1 MYCGVMGGLSTG
13 FSSRMPLYARAY
25 CQAGRSGLWLAA
37 MQMSPLHSNGS
48 PRLAAYLALERL
60 SNSDLHADDLIDQQL
75 SRGQLL
81 GPDRGLFSELVFG
94 VLRHQATLDH
104 YLAQLVD
111 QPLPKLQL
119 PVLLLLRLGLYQ
131 LRYLDRVPSHA
142 AVHES
147 VELAKRLCPKASGL
161 VNGVLRAAQRRSDS
175 LTLPDRDANPAA
187 WLAAAYSL
195 PDWLAAQWLQQF
207 PLEEATALAAA
218 SLNPPLLT
226 LRTNTLRST
235 RQELLA
241 LFAAQGIAAEPCRYV
256 PEGIQLLER
265 CFVPDLPG
273 FGEGLF
279 AVQDQASQLVAH
291 LLGPQPGE
299 TVLDVCAAPGGKAT
313 HLAQLMHDQGR
324 LVATDLN
331 QRKVRKI
338 EQNAGR
344 LGNGCLQ
351 AEVADALQPGYQ
363 QGRQFDRILLDAPCS
378 GLGVIRRNPE
388 AKWRLQPADFTR
400 FTERQRQLLQQVA
413 PLVRPGGVLVYATC
427 STSPQEDEAVVEEFL
442 SCHPQFVIE
451 NGAQV
456 LPAWGELFTPA
467 GNLRT
472 WPHRQGCDGFF
483 SARLKRIAL

>member
-1 MYCGVMGGLSTG
+1 MQTSAPVT
-13 FSSRMPLYARAY
+13 SS
-25 CQAGRSGLWLAA
+25 
-37 MQMSPLHSNGS
+37 S
-48 PRLAAYLALERL
+48 PRHAAYLALERL
-60 SNSDLHADDLIDQQL
+60 SGSDLHADDLIDQQL
-75 SRGQLL
+75 SRGQLA

-94 VLRHQATLDH
+94 VLRQQATLDH

-111 QPLPKLQL
+111 QPLAKLQL

-161 VNGVLRAAQRRSDS
+161 VNGVLRAAQRRSAS
-175 LTLPDRDANPAA
+175 LTLPDQALDPVG

-195 PDWLAAQWLQQF
+195 PDWLAAQWLEQF
-207 PLEEATALAAA
+207 PLPEATGLAVA
-218 SLNPPLLT
+218 SLEPPLLT
-226 LRTNTLRST
+226 LRTNTLRTT

-241 LFAAQGIAAEPCRYV
+241 LLAAQGIAAQPCRYA
-256 PEGIQLLER
+256 PEGVQLLER

-279 AVQDQASQLVAH
+279 AVQDEASQLVAH
-291 LLGPQPGE
+291 LLDPQPGE

-338 EQNAGR
+338 EQNAAR
-344 LGNGCLQ
+344 LGIACLQ
-351 AEVADALQPGYQ
+351 VEVADALQPAYQ

-388 AKWRLQPADFTR
+388 AKWRLQPADFER
-400 FTERQRQLLQQVA
+400 FAQRQRQLLQQVA
-413 PLVRPGGVLVYATC
+413 PLVRPGGLLVYATC

-442 SCHPQFVIE
+442 SRHRQFVVE

-467 GNLRT
+467 GHLRT

-483 SARLKRIAL
+483 SARLKRITA